1 MSIITPGY
9 IVVDADAEDGQ
20 PGRLSVALHVGVRPS
35 WAPSTAVV
43 AHTAYSW
50 LVDRVGN
57 FLTVDDEFW
66 CVIMEMLQHELQPLP
81 PDGFMPPRA
90 LVELCGEKHPTWPVM
105 PFLHRRG

>member
-1 MSIITPGY
+1 MSTWTTF
-9 IVVDADAEDGQ
+9 
-20 PGRLSVALHVGVRPS
+20 RGVTRRRASS

-57 FLTVDDEFW
+57 FLTVADGITVAEFW
-66 CVIMEMLQHELQPLP
+66 CVIMETLQHELQPLP

-90 LVELCGEKHPTWPVM
+90 LVEQCGEKHPTWPVM
-105 PFLHRRG
+105 HFLCRRG